1 MIKNKKVFVLGM
13 GKSGVSVAK
22 LLASDNEVLI
32 TDIKCDDYNLIK
44 ELENLGVS
52 VVITQNQSEVF
63 DSSFDYVIKNPGIKL
78 DHPVVIRANKLN
90 IPVITELEVGYMYL
104 PKVKIIG
111 ITGSNGKTTT
121 TTLIYEMLKAASL
134 PVHLAGNIG
143 IPLCSIIDKVKD
155 GDILVIEVSSHQLVN
170 LDKFKC
176 DISVLT
182 NLSEVHLDHFGTYD
196 NYKRAKMKIFN
207 NQTDKD
213 LAVLNKN
220 DAEVVKLTENI
231 PAHKVY
237 FSSESSDNA
246 DIYFNGRGIVY
257 NDIEVVNVSDIRVK
271 GVHNYENIMA
281 AMLVAFEFGITM
293 EVIREVLDNFAGVP
307 HRLEFVTRIHG
318 RDFYN
323 DSKATNVNS
332 TITALK
338 SFDNN
343 VVLILGG
350 LDRGH
355 SFEGLKPYL
364 GHVINIV
371 CYGETKNR
379 IKKFADEC
387 QIDVTVTD
395 NLEEATKAA
404 YNISSEGETVLLSPA
419 CASWDQYDNFEQ
431 RGDEFKKIVES
442 FR

>member
-52 VVITQNQSEVF
+52 VIITQNQSEVF

-90 IPVITELEVGYMYL
+90 IPVITELEVGYMHL

-121 TTLIYEMLKAASL
+121 TTLIYEMLKAALL

-196 NYKRAKMKIFN
+196 NYKRVKMKIFN

>member
-52 VVITQNQSEVF
+52 VIITQNQSEVF

-90 IPVITELEVGYMYL
+90 IPVITELEVGYMHL

-121 TTLIYEMLKAASL
+121 TTLIYEMLKAALL

-182 NLSEVHLDHFGTYD
+182 NLSEVHLDHFGTYE
-196 NYKRAKMKIFN
+196 NYKRVKMKIFN

-220 DAEVVKLTENI
+220 DAEVVKLTKNI

>member
-220 DAEVVKLTENI
+220 DAEVVKLTKNI

-271 GVHNYENIMA
+271 GVHNYENIMV

>member
-220 DAEVVKLTENI
+220 DAEVVKLTKNI

-364 GHVINIV
+364 GHVTNIV

-387 QIDVTVTD
+387 QIDVTVAD

>member
-78 DHPVVIRANKLN
+78 DHPVIIRANKLN

-318 RDFYN
+318 HDFYN